1 MLSNTKDVIL
11 ELLDS
16 DEEIITKSLTVNAVL
31 PSFFFFNLNFLQTV
45 SMLELVNAIINERHD
60 AFESA
65 FIASIT
71 QFLNSLKT
79 SEQMENDII
88 NNELHIYLLAL
99 RTLQLYNNTEL
110 NLSDWF
116 QNRKIQF
123 LLANGIMNKN
133 SGKIYFGFSS

>member
-1 MLSNTKDVIL
+1 
-11 ELLDS
+11 
-16 DEEIITKSLTVNAVL
+16 
-31 PSFFFFNLNFLQTV
+31 
-45 SMLELVNAIINERHD
+45 MLELVNAIINERHD